1 MGIVQLRTYEIGSDL
16 YWMNQAFDLAQRAM
30 NEDEVPV
37 GAVLVNER
45 NEQIGSGFNRVRQ
58 WHDPTAHA
66 EIVAIREA
74 AISIQNYRLKNTT
87 LYVTLEPC
95 SMCASAM
102 VHARIKRLVFATR
115 DVKAGAAGSVF
126 NLLTGHP
133 LNHQVMIDEGCLQ
146 QECALL
152 LSDFFNRR
160 RSSI

>member
-126 NLLTGHP
+126 NLLMGHP